1 VVYVVLYG
9 YFVGAD
15 RAHEALLVQ
24 YAEARRRRK
33 SLPFHFFKKKPP
45 GLSLFFL
52 SATCVRKTDKK
63 KGAEQAEKAK
73 KRAKKK

>member
-1 VVYVVLYG
+1 VVDVVLYG

-15 RAHEALLVQ
+15 RAHEVLLVQ

-33 SLPFHFFKKKPP
+33 SLPFHFFLTP